1 MDAQSVSSILN
12 TAASSTPE
20 AAASSGILG
29 KDEFL
34 KLLISQLQNQDPLEP
49 MKDQEYVAQLAQFSS
64 LEQLQSMNSIL
75 TQNAQ
80 YNMLLSQTINNTM
93 ATSLIGK
100 EITAASDSVGVTSG
114 SGADITFTSGGY
126 ALSGTITI
134 TDESGKVVR
143 SLQVSN
149 LRSGNNSIH
158 WNGKDDL
165 GNDVVSGDYTYQV
178 DLKDTDGQTVT
189 VSNYRTGT
197 VDSVKYVDG
206 QAYLL
211 VDGAY
216 IPLAQVREVK
226 AG

>member
-1 MDAQSVSSILN
+1 MDAQSISSILSPTSSSGE
-12 TAASSTPE
+12 TAASND
-20 AAASSGILG
+20 ILG
-29 KDEFL
+29 KDDFL
-34 KLLISQLQNQDPLEP
+34 KLLISQLQNQNPLEP
-49 MKDQEYVAQLAQFSS
+49 MNDQEYVAQMAQFSS
-64 LEQLQSMNSIL
+64 LEQLQNMNSSL
-75 TQNAQ
+75 SQNMQ

-100 EITAASDSVGVTSG
+100 VITADSDSVGIISG
-114 SGADITFTSGGY
+114 SGADITFKSADF

-134 TDESGKVVR
+134 TDESGRIVR
-143 SLQVSN
+143 SLQVSS
-149 LRSGNNSIH
+149 LQPGDNSVY

-165 GNDVVSGDYTYQV
+165 GNNVASGNYTYQIN
-178 DLKDTDGQTVT
+178 LKDTNGQAVT

>member
-1 MDAQSVSSILN
+1 MDTQSISSILN
-12 TAASSTPE
+12 PAPKEE
-20 AAASSGILG
+20 AKKSGDVLG
-29 KDEFL
+29 KDDFL
-34 KLLISQLQNQDPLEP
+34 KLLISQLQNQNPLEP
-49 MKDQEYVAQLAQFSS
+49 MNDQEYIAQMAQFSS
-64 LEQLQSMNSIL
+64 LEQLQNMNSSL
-75 TQNAQ
+75 SQNMQ

-100 EITAASDSVGVTSG
+100 EITADSDSVGIISG
-114 SGADITFTSGGY
+114 SGADITFKSADF

-134 TDESGKVVR
+134 TDDSGKVVR

-149 LRSGNNSIH
+149 LQSGDNSFY

-165 GNDVVSGDYTYQV
+165 GNNVASGNYTYQIN
-178 DLKDTDGQTVT
+178 LKDTNGQAVT

-211 VDGAY
+211 VNGAY
-216 IPLAQVREVK
+216 IPLSQVREVK

>member
-1 MDAQSVSSILN
+1 MDAQSISSILN
-12 TAASSTPE
+12 PAPKEE
-20 AAASSGILG
+20 AKKPGDVMG
-29 KDEFL
+29 KDDFL
-34 KLLISQLQNQDPLEP
+34 KLLISQLQNQNPLEP
-49 MKDQEYVAQLAQFSS
+49 LKDQEYIAQMAQFSS
-64 LEQLQSMNSIL
+64 LEQLQNMNSSL
-75 TQNAQ
+75 SQNMQ

-100 EITAASDSVGVTSG
+100 TIIADSNSVGISSG
-114 SGADITFTSGGY
+114 SGADITFKTDSF
-126 ALSGTITI
+126 AVSGTITI

-149 LRSGNNSIH
+149 LQPGDNSIS

-165 GNDVVSGDYTYQV
+165 GNDVASGSYNYQV
-178 DLKDTDGQTVT
+178 NLKDTKGQAVG
-189 VSNYRTGT
+189 VSTYCTGT
-197 VDSVKYVDG
+197 VDSVKYIDG

-216 IPLAQVREVK
+216 IQLAQVREVK